1 MRLCALLLAAL
12 SLGSIA
18 HAQSADERTVAREI
32 VRRKGDAVVMVLAT
46 LKIRANVGGTEQ
58 TVDQQAQANGTILD
72 STGLTVLSLSTL
84 QPDDVMARSLSAR
97 VRPDTRVDVSSEPSD
112 IRMHLADGRE
122 IPARLVLRDQDLDL
136 AFVKPIERPSP
147 PLNWID
153 APATRASLLDLL
165 FVIQRTSESNG
176 WSTAAAFG
184 SVQLVVDKPRV
195 YYQVALPTVG
205 GNALGSPVFDATGKF
220 VGVIVL
226 RNAGSRGPSLTAVL
240 PADDIRDVAKQA
252 R

>member
-1 MRLCALLLAAL
+1 MSRTCALILAAL
-12 SLGSIA
+12 SVGVLTY
-18 HAQSADERTVAREI
+18 AQSADERTVARE
-32 VRRKGDAVVMVLAT
+32 VVKRKSDAVVMVLAT

-84 QPDDVMARSLSAR
+84 QPDDMMARSLSAR

-122 IPARLVLRDQDLDL
+122 IPAKLILRDQDLDL
-136 AFVKPIERPSP
+136 AFVKPVEPPSP

-153 APATRASLLDLL
+153 APAAKASLLDLL
-165 FVIQRTSESNG
+165 FVIQRTSETNG

-195 YYQVALPTVG
+195 YYQVAMPTLG
-205 GNALGSPVFDATGKF
+205 G
-220 VGVIVL
+220 
-226 RNAGSRGPSLTAVL
+226 
-240 PADDIRDVAKQA
+240 
-252 R
+252 